1 MRADNTD
8 LVRRTERSGSRSPRR
23 RPVVLALVVLLVGAV
38 LATLPLAASSAA
50 PAQPAV
56 SAGTDPANGFPLW
69 YQDNTGTRVA
79 PCLDPADANCI
90 VAADAGFDPARPTVF
105 PTNFPSEFFYLNA
118 QSDRLATPGCKGAKA
133 GRISIISNLEGAF
146 VNGAPKFGDQM
157 VFGRVRLILT
167 GGLCPKSTYQV
178 TAPYGS
184 FSFTTDTNGA
194 LPRNQG
200 TTDIGCAP
208 VAPNVCD
215 FKLALA
221 SPNATSFLRWDPA
234 VAPAAPSGYL
244 GDGTT
249 LHPIVGGTNGNLFR
263 VTGPGANNNTPINLS
278 TNLFTV
284 AGKLAGP
291 LSASPSPVNF
301 GGVAAGTTSA
311 AKTVTVTALAATGV
325 TPGAATITGP
335 NAAEFSIA
343 SNGCSGQA
351 TAQDAS
357 CQISVTFQPGAAS
370 SGPRSATLTV
380 PHNSF
385 GASLQV
391 PLSGTATA
399 PTEAPAIAVSP
410 SSIDFG
416 QVRKTFGRADQD
428 VTVTNNGTAPLAISD
443 VSLQGGDAADFS
455 VINHCT
461 DPVAPNGGT
470 CLINAALAPSV
481 LGARSTTLNITSNA
495 TPTVTSVPLSGT
507 GIGGHAA
514 VSATNTLT
522 FPDWYQDEGGVRLDQ
537 CLDPNNPECLVLPG
551 GTFDGT
557 NSTLSFPDNFP
568 DEFFWYDADAD
579 VLSTPG
585 CNGTAPGKLR
595 FRFALEGAFLNGD
608 PAVGDQMTFG
618 RLRVQGSGGLC
629 PAHDYTVVTP
639 YGTWKVTT
647 DELGGLKPGANTTDV
662 GCTPAPGVPCDYS
675 LALRSDVLGGFLRW
689 DPSQLPK
696 APAGYLGDPNVLH
709 TVVGAPYHRD
719 GNAVNYVAL
728 YDGAVAPA
736 NLVVRTDKFNVM
748 GKLGGPLV
756 ADPSSATFPDAL
768 PVGSAPA
775 SRVVTL
781 SNQGIDPITVNGF
794 SVTGDAAGSFTS
806 SGSTCQAALAPGDTC
821 SVTVNFSPVDVGPQ
835 NASLMVDHTGLNSP
849 LAVPLSGVGTP
860 STGTAALSVDRSS
873 VSFAQL
879 HTGRTSPAQQLAVS
893 NIGGTADLNLGNLDI
908 TGGGAASFSVTR
920 GDCPDALPIGATC
933 HLEVRFVPVAAGD
946 LSATLTV
953 NALPPSSPS
962 FRNVTLSGTGFAG
975 DAAVSPSIN
984 QGFPAYYQDA
994 NGVRLAPC
1002 TNPSDGNC
1010 AMAPDPNLDTAL
1022 PVSFPDNF
1030 PGEFFY
1036 TVANSEPLTIN
1047 DVCGDGSTAS
1057 ADVSLLEGL
1066 EGAFVTDAPQAGQQ
1080 ITFARSRIIFGPRA
1094 TTLCPTTTYT
1104 FVTPYGEQSF
1114 TTDATGALKRTDGT
1128 VSVGCAGPAAGT
1140 TTPACDYAEALG
1152 GDQLTG
1158 FLRWAP
1164 GVGLAAPAGYL
1175 GDGVT
1180 FHQVVGATYVP
1191 PGETE
1196 AANYFEV
1203 QKAGTSLGRTAKFSV
1218 IGKLASGLAAPAATD
1233 FGAVTVNDLVTK
1245 TLTFSNIGTSPVA
1258 VASAQVGA
1266 GPFSVI
1272 GGTCVGTVPALGDC
1286 TVQVRFAP
1294 TAAGSAS
1301 TTLSL
1306 QSAGGGTLASVDLTG
1321 TGLAPTGPQI
1331 SVSPTSLTFA
1341 ATPVSTT
1348 SAAQQV
1354 TVRNTGGD
1362 GLSLA
1367 APTLTG
1373 AGGDY
1378 VVTVPATCHAI
1389 PANGTCQVSVAFR
1402 PTAIGNRTAVLS
1414 LPSNALG
1421 AAPTVSLA
1429 GSGTASQIQLK
1440 DPSFAMGTQA
1450 IGKSVTKPF
1459 TITNSGTAP
1468 LTITAVTLAGT
1479 VDFTANAGT
1488 CTVAVAP
1495 GKNCQVN
1502 ITFTARAPAGNKAT
1516 TLTFVSNAVNSPV
1529 IPVTGTSK

>member
-1 MRADNTD
+1 
-8 LVRRTERSGSRSPRR
+8 
-23 RPVVLALVVLLVGAV
+23 
-38 LATLPLAASSAA
+38 
-50 PAQPAV
+50 
-56 SAGTDPANGFPLW
+56 
-69 YQDNTGTRVA
+69 
-79 PCLDPADANCI
+79 
-90 VAADAGFDPARPTVF
+90 VF

-133 GRISIISNLEGAF
+133 GRISILNNLEGAF

-167 GGLCPKSTYQV
+167 GGLCPKATYQV

-184 FSFTTDTNGA
+184 FSFTTDANGA

-200 TTDIGCAP
+200 TTDVGCAP

-249 LHPIVGGTNGNLFR
+249 LHRIVGGTNGNVFT
-263 VTGPGANNNTPINLS
+263 VTGPGAGNTNINLS

-291 LSASPSPVNF
+291 LSATPAAVDF
-301 GGVAAGTTSA
+301 GGVQAGTTSA
-311 AKTVTVTALAATGV
+311 ARTVAVTNLANGSV
-325 TPGAATITGP
+325 TPGLATLAGVNPGDFTITADTCVGQP
-335 NAAEFSIA
+335 IPRDTPT
-343 SNGCSGQA
+343 CS
-351 TAQDAS
+351 
-357 CQISVTFQPGAAS
+357 ISVAFAPGATV
-370 SGPRSATLTV
+370 SGPRSATLVV

-385 GASLQV
+385 GAPLRV
-391 PLSGTATA
+391 PLSGTATS
-399 PTEAPAIAVSP
+399 PTQAPAISVSP

-416 QVRKTFGRADQD
+416 QVREVFGRADQD

-455 VINHCT
+455 IINHCT

-470 CLINAALAPSV
+470 CLINAAFAPSA
-481 LGARSTTLNITSNA
+481 LGARTTTLRVTSNA
-495 TPTVTSVPLSGT
+495 TPAVTSVSLSGT
-507 GIGGHAA
+507 GTGGHAA

-557 NSTLSFPDNFP
+557 NTTLSFPDNFP

-629 PAHDYTVVTP
+629 PTHEYTVVTP
-639 YGTWKVTT
+639 YGSWKVTT
-647 DELGGLKPGANTTDV
+647 DDLGGLKPGANTTDV
-662 GCTPAPGVPCDYS
+662 GCTPTPPDVPCDYS

-689 DPSQLPK
+689 DPSQLP
-696 APAGYLGDPNVLH
+696 APPAGYLGDPNVLH

-719 GNAVNYVAL
+719 GNPVNYVAL
-728 YDGAVAPA
+728 YDGAVDPA
-736 NLVVRTDKFNVM
+736 HLVVRTDKFNVM

-756 ADPSSATFPDAL
+756 ADPSSADFPDPL
-768 PVGSAPA
+768 PVGAAPA
-775 SRVVTL
+775 TRVVTL

-794 SVTGDAAGSFTS
+794 SVTGDAAGSFTT
-806 SGSTCQAALAPGDTC
+806 SGSTCQTAIAPGATC
-821 SVTVNFSPVDVGPQ
+821 SVTVNFSPLDVGPQ
-835 NASLMVDHTGLNSP
+835 KASLMVDHTGLNSP

-860 STGTAALSVDRSS
+860 SQGTAALSVDRSS
-873 VSFAQL
+873 VAFAQL

-893 NIGGTADLNLGNLDI
+893 NIGGTAPLSLGNLDI
-908 TGGGAASFSVTR
+908 TGGGAASFAVAR
-920 GDCPDALPIGATC
+920 GDCPDQIAIGDTC
-933 HLEVRFVPVAAGD
+933 RLDVRFAPVAAGD
-946 LSATLTV
+946 QTAVLTV
-953 NALPPSSPS
+953 NALAPSSPS

-984 QGFPAYYQDA
+984 QGFPDYYQDA

-1002 TNPSDGNC
+1002 TNPNDGNC
-1010 AMAPDPNLDTAL
+1010 AMAPDPNLDTAQ
-1022 PVSFPDNF
+1022 PVSFPGNF

-1036 TVANSEPLTIN
+1036 TVANSEPLTIT
-1047 DVCGDGSTAS
+1047 DDCGDGTTAS
-1057 ADVSLLEGL
+1057 ADVSLLEGV
-1066 EGAFVTDAPQAGQQ
+1066 EGAFVTDTPQAGQQ
-1080 ITFARSRIIFGPRA
+1080 ITFARSRIILGPRA

-1104 FVTPYGEQSF
+1104 FVTPYGEQTF
-1114 TTDATGALKRTDGT
+1114 TTDVTGALKRTDGT
-1128 VSVGCAGPAAGT
+1128 VDVGCPGPAAGT
-1140 TTPACDYAEALG
+1140 TTPACVYADALG
-1152 GDQLTG
+1152 GDTFQG

-1164 GVGLAAPAGYL
+1164 GVGIPAPAGYL

-1203 QKAGTSLGRTAKFSV
+1203 QKAGTSLGRTARFSV
-1218 IGKLASGLAAPAATD
+1218 VGKLASGLSAPEATD
-1233 FGAVTVNDLVTK
+1233 FGDVTVNDLATK
-1245 TLTFSNIGTSPVA
+1245 TLTFSNIGTTPVA
-1258 VASAQVGA
+1258 VASAQVGS

-1272 GGTCVGTVPALGDC
+1272 GGTCVGTVPALSDC
-1286 TVQVRFAP
+1286 TVQVKFAP
-1294 TAAGSAS
+1294 TAAGNASA
-1301 TTLSL
+1301 TLSL
-1306 QSAGGGTLASVDLTG
+1306 QSAGGTTLASVGLTG
-1321 TGLAPTGPQI
+1321 RGLAPTGPQI
-1331 SVSPTSLTFA
+1331 AASPTSLTFA

-1354 TVRNTGGD
+1354 TVRNTGGA
-1362 GLSLA
+1362 GLNVG

-1378 VVTVPATCHAI
+1378 VVTVPPACQAI
-1389 PANGTCQVSVAFR
+1389 PAGGTCQVSVAFR
-1402 PTAIGNRTAVLS
+1402 PTAAGSRAATLTLN
-1414 LPSNALG
+1414 SNAPG
-1421 AAPTVSLA
+1421 VAPTVSLT

-1440 DPSFAMGTQA
+1440 DPTFAMGTQA
-1450 IGKSVTKPF
+1450 IGRSVTKPF

-1468 LTITAVTLAGT
+1468 LLITAVNLSST
-1479 VDFTANAGT
+1479 VDFTANPGT

-1502 ITFTARAPAGNKAT
+1502 IIFTARAPAGNKAA
-1516 TLTFVSNAVNSPV
+1516 TLTFVSNAANSPSV
-1529 IPVTGTSK
+1529 PVTGTSK

>member
-1 MRADNTD
+1 MRVHHTVT
-8 LVRRTERSGSRSPRR
+8 VRRTESAASRRDRR
-23 RPVVLALVVLLVGAV
+23 RPVLLAMVVLLFGGL
-38 LATLPLAASSAA
+38 LAALPLTASTAATTL
-50 PAQPAV
+50 PAV
-56 SAGTDPANGFPLW
+56 STGTDPANGFPQW

-90 VAADAGFDPARPTVF
+90 IAADAGFDPARPTVF

-118 QSDRLATPGCKGAKA
+118 QSDRLATPGCKGAKP
-133 GRISIISNLEGAF
+133 GRISILNNLEGAF

-200 TTDIGCAP
+200 TTDVGCAP

-215 FKLALA
+215 FTLALA
-221 SPNATSFLRWDPA
+221 SPNATSFLRWDPT

-249 LHPIVGGTNGNLFR
+249 LHPIIGGTNGNLFR
-263 VTGPGANNNTPINLS
+263 VTGPGANNNSPINLS
-278 TNLFTV
+278 TNQFTV

-301 GGVAAGTTSA
+301 GGVAAGTSSA
-311 AKTVTVTALAATGV
+311 AKTVTVTTLAPTAV

-335 NAAEFSIA
+335 NAAEFSIV
-343 SNGCSGQA
+343 NDGCSGQV

-357 CQISVTFQPGAAS
+357 CQISVTFNPGAAS

-385 GASLQV
+385 GSSLRV

-399 PTEAPAIAVSP
+399 PTEAPAISVSP

-470 CLINAALAPSV
+470 CLINVALAPSV
-481 LGARSTTLNITSNA
+481 LGARSTTLQITSNA

-585 CNGTAPGKLR
+585 CNGSAPGTLR

-618 RLRVQGSGGLC
+618 RLRVQSGGGLC
-629 PAHDYTVVTP
+629 PTHDYTVVTP
-639 YGTWKVTT
+639 YGSWKVTT
-647 DELGGLKPGANTTDV
+647 DELGSLKPGLNTTDV
-662 GCTPAPGVPCDYS
+662 GCTPAPDAPCDYS

-689 DPSQLPK
+689 DPNKLPQ

-709 TVVGAPYHRD
+709 TVVGAPYQRD
-719 GNAVNYVAL
+719 GQPVNYVAM
-728 YDGAVAPA
+728 YDGAVDPA

-756 ADPSSATFPDAL
+756 ADPASVTFPDPLSIGA
-768 PVGSAPA
+768 SPA
-775 SRVVTL
+775 SSAVTL
-781 SNQGIDPITVNGF
+781 SNEGIDPISVNGF
-794 SVTGDAAGSFTS
+794 SVSGAAAGSFS
-806 SGSTCQAALAPGDTC
+806 VGSSTCQNALAPGDTC
-821 SVTVNFSPVDVGPQ
+821 TVAVLFAPVDVGVQ
-835 NASLMVDHTGLNSP
+835 NAALVVNHTGLNSP
-849 LAVPLSGVGTP
+849 MSVPLSGIGTAD
-860 STGTAALSVDRSS
+860 GTAALSVDRSS
-873 VSFAQL
+873 VAFAQL
-879 HTGRTSPAQQLAVS
+879 HTGRTSPPQQIAVS
-893 NIGGTADLNLGNLDI
+893 NIGGTAPLTLGDLSI
-908 TGGGAASFSVTR
+908 SGGGAGSFSVGA
-920 GDCPDALPIGATC
+920 GDCPAQIAVGESC
-933 HLEVRFVPVAAGD
+933 HIDVRFAPVAAGD
-946 LSATLTV
+946 LTAVLTV
-953 NALPPSSPS
+953 NGLPPSSPS
-962 FRNVTLSGTGFAG
+962 FRNVQLSGTGFAG
-975 DAAVSPSIN
+975 TAAASTAIA
-984 QGFPAYYQDA
+984 QGYPVYYQDA
-994 NGVRLAPC
+994 NGVRVAPC
-1002 TNPSDGNC
+1002 SDPLDGNC
-1010 AMAPDPNLDTAL
+1010 AVAPDPAVNPDL
-1022 PVSFPDNF
+1022 PISFPDNF
-1030 PGEFFY
+1030 PNEFFY
-1036 TVANSEPLTIN
+1036 TVANSEPLTVT
-1047 DVCGDGSTAS
+1047 DDCGDGTTAQ
-1057 ADVSLLEGL
+1057 ADVSLLEAV
-1066 EGAFVTDAPQAGQQ
+1066 EGAFVTPSPEAGQQ
-1080 ITFARSRIIFGPRA
+1080 ITFGRSRIILGPRA
-1094 TTLCPTTTYT
+1094 TTLCPSATYT
-1104 FVTPYGEQSF
+1104 FVTPYGEQQF
-1114 TTDATGALKRTDGT
+1114 TTDATGALRRTDGT
-1128 VSVGCAGPAAGT
+1128 VDVGCAGPAAGT
-1140 TTPACDYAEALG
+1140 TTPPCDFAEATG
-1152 GDQLTG
+1152 ADQFNG

-1164 GVGLAAPAGYL
+1164 GVGLAAPDGYL

-1196 AANYFEV
+1196 AANYFQV
-1203 QKAGTSLGRTAKFSV
+1203 LRSGTSLGKTAKFSV
-1218 IGKLASGLAAPAATD
+1218 VGKLASGLAAPAATD
-1233 FGAVTVNDLVTK
+1233 FGDVTVNDFVTK
-1245 TLTFSNIGTSPVA
+1245 TLTFSNVGTTPVA
-1258 VASAQVGA
+1258 VASTSVAA
-1266 GPFSVI
+1266 GPFSVV
-1272 GGTCVGTVPALGDC
+1272 GGTCVGTVPALSDC
-1286 TVQVRFAP
+1286 TVQVKFAP
-1294 TAAGSAS
+1294 TAAGNAS

-1306 QSAGGGTLASVDLTG
+1306 KSAGGATLASVDLTG
-1321 TGLAPTGPQI
+1321 HALAPTGPQI
-1331 SVSPTSLTFA
+1331 GATPTSLTFA
-1341 ATPVSTT
+1341 ATQVGTT
-1348 SAAQQV
+1348 SPAQQV

-1362 GLSLA
+1362 GLTLS

-1373 AGGDY
+1373 AAGGDF
-1378 VVTVPATCHAI
+1378 VVTVPAACTAI

-1402 PTAIGNRTAVLS
+1402 PTATGGRSAALTLN
-1414 LPSNALG
+1414 SNAPG

-1440 DPSFAMGTQA
+1440 DPTFAMGTQA
-1450 IGKSVTKPF
+1450 IGKTVTKPF

-1468 LTITAVTLAGT
+1468 LLITAVNLSST
-1479 VDFTANAGT
+1479 VDFTANPGT
-1488 CTVAVAP
+1488 CTVAVAA
-1495 GKNCQVN
+1495 GRTCQINV
-1502 ITFTARAPAGNKAT
+1502 IFTAKAPAGNKTA
-1516 TLTFVSNAVNSPV
+1516 TLTFVSNAVNSPAV
-1529 IPVTGTSK
+1529 PVTGTSK

>member
-1 MRADNTD
+1 M
-8 LVRRTERSGSRSPRR
+8 LGG
-23 RPVVLALVVLLVGAV
+23 VLAA
-38 LATLPLAASSAA
+38 LPLTASNAATT
-50 PAQPAV
+50 PPAV
-56 SAGTDPANGFPLW
+56 STGTDPANGFPQW

-90 VAADAGFDPARPTVF
+90 VAADAGFDPAKPTVF

-133 GRISIISNLEGAF
+133 GRISILNNLEGAF

-200 TTDIGCAP
+200 TTDVGCAP

-249 LHPIVGGTNGNLFR
+249 LHPIIGGTNGNIFR
-263 VTGPGANNNTPINLS
+263 VTGPGANNNTPVNLS
-278 TNLFTV
+278 TTLFTV
-284 AGKLAGP
+284 AGKMAGP

-301 GGVAAGTTSA
+301 GGVAAGTSSP
-311 AKTVTVTALAATGV
+311 AKTVTVTTLAPTAV

-335 NAAEFSIA
+335 NASEFSIT
-343 SNGCSGQA
+343 NDGCSGQA

-357 CQISVTFQPGAAS
+357 CPISVTFSPAATS

-385 GASLQV
+385 GSSLQV

-399 PTEAPAIAVSP
+399 PTEAPAISVSP

-416 QVRKTFGRADQD
+416 QVREIFGRADQD

-470 CLINAALAPSV
+470 CLINVALAPSV
-481 LGARSTTLNITSNA
+481 LGARSTTLVITSNA
-495 TPTVTSVPLSGT
+495 TPAVTSVPLSGT

-557 NSTLSFPDNFP
+557 NTNLSFPDNFP

-618 RLRVQGSGGLC
+618 RMRVQSSGGLC

-639 YGTWKVTT
+639 YGSWTVTT

-662 GCTPAPGVPCDYS
+662 GCTPTPPDVPCDYS

-689 DPSQLPK
+689 DPNQLPT

-719 GNAVNYVAL
+719 GNPVNYVAV
-728 YDGAVAPA
+728 YDGPVDPA
-736 NLVVRTDKFNVM
+736 HLLLKTDKFNVM

-756 ADPSSATFPDAL
+756 ADPSSAVFPDPL
-768 PVGSAPA
+768 PVGASPA
-775 SRVVTL
+775 SRTVTL

-794 SVTGDAAGSFTS
+794 SVTGAAAGSFS
-806 SGSTCQAALAPGDTC
+806 VGASTCQSAVAPGASC
-821 SVTVNFSPVDVGPQ
+821 SVEVLFSPVDVGTQ
-835 NASLMVDHTGLNSP
+835 NAALIVDHTGLNSP
-849 LAVPLSGVGTP
+849 LPVPLSGVGTP
-860 STGTAALSVDRSS
+860 SEGTAALSVDRPS
-873 VSFAQL
+873 VAFTQL
-879 HTGRTSPAQQLAVS
+879 HTGRTSPPQQIAVS
-893 NIGGTADLNLGNLDI
+893 NVGGTAPLTLGDLGISGAGAGN
-908 TGGGAASFSVTR
+908 FSVTR
-920 GDCPDALPIGATC
+920 GDCPATDPIAIGATC
-933 HLEVRFVPVAAGD
+933 HIEVRFAPIAAGD
-946 LSATLTV
+946 QTAVLTV
-953 NALPPSSPS
+953 NAVPPSSPS
-962 FRNVTLSGTGFAG
+962 FRNVQLSGTGFAG
-975 DAAVSPSIN
+975 TAAVSPSVN
-984 QGFPAYYQDA
+984 QGYPSYYQDA
-994 NGVRLAPC
+994 NGVRVAPC
-1002 TNPSDGNC
+1002 TDPLDGNC

-1022 PVSFPDNF
+1022 PVSFPGNF

-1047 DVCGDGSTAS
+1047 DDCGDGTTAS

-1066 EGAFVTDAPQAGQQ
+1066 EGAFVTDTPQAGQQ

-1128 VSVGCAGPAAGT
+1128 VSVGCAGPAPGT
-1140 TTPACDYAEALG
+1140 TTPPCDYAEALG
-1152 GDQLTG
+1152 GDQFNG

-1203 QKAGTSLGRTAKFSV
+1203 QKAGTSLGRTAKFAV
-1218 IGKLASGLAAPAATD
+1218 VGKLASGLAAPAATD

-1245 TLTFSNIGTSPVA
+1245 TLTFTNIGTSPVA
-1258 VASAQVGA
+1258 VASAQVAA
-1266 GPFSVI
+1266 GPFSVL
-1272 GGTCVGTVPALGDC
+1272 GGTCVGTVPALSDC

-1294 TAAGSAS
+1294 TTAGSAS

-1306 QSAGGGTLASVDLTG
+1306 RSAGGATLASVDLTG

-1331 SVSPTSLTFA
+1331 AASPTSLTFA
-1341 ATPVSTT
+1341 ATQVSTT

-1362 GLSLA
+1362 LLSLQ

-1378 VVTVPATCHAI
+1378 VVTVPAGCQAV

-1402 PTAIGNRTAVLS
+1402 PTAAGSRSAVLS
-1414 LPSNALG
+1414 LNSNAAG
-1421 AAPTVSLA
+1421 PAPTVSLT

-1440 DPSFAMGTQA
+1440 DPTFAMGTQA
-1450 IGKSVTKPF
+1450 IGRTVIKPF

-1468 LTITAVTLAGT
+1468 LLISAVNLSST
-1479 VDFTANAGT
+1479 VDFTANPGT

-1495 GKNCQVN
+1495 GKNCQINV
-1502 ITFTARAPAGNKAT
+1502 TFIANAPAGNKTA
-1516 TLTFVSNAVNSPV
+1516 TLTFVSNAINSPV
-1529 IPVTGTSK
+1529 VPVTGTSK

>member
-1 MRADNTD
+1 MRVHNTN
-8 LVRRTERSGSRSPRR
+8 LPRRTEGSQSRSSRR
-23 RPVVLALVVLLVGAV
+23 RSILLTLVVLMLGGV
-38 LATLPLAASSAA
+38 LAALPLTPSSAA
-50 PAQPAV
+50 TTPPAV
-56 SAGTDPANGFPLW
+56 STGTDPANGFPQW
-69 YQDNTGTRVA
+69 YQDNTGTRVT
-79 PCLDPADANCI
+79 PCLDPTDVNCI
-90 VAADAGFDPARPTVF
+90 VAADAGFDPAKPTVF

-133 GRISIISNLEGAF
+133 GRISILNNLEGAF

-200 TTDIGCAP
+200 TTDVGCAP

-249 LHPIVGGTNGNLFR
+249 LHPIIGGTNGNIFR
-263 VTGPGANNNTPINLS
+263 VTGPGANNNTPVNLS

-284 AGKLAGP
+284 AGKMAGP

-301 GGVAAGTTSA
+301 GGVAAGTSSA
-311 AKTVTVTALAATGV
+311 AKTVTVTTLAPTAV
-325 TPGAATITGP
+325 TPGVATISGP

-343 SNGCSGQA
+343 SNGCSGQV

-357 CQISVTFQPGAAS
+357 CQISVTFSPAATS

-385 GASLQV
+385 GSSLQV

-399 PTEAPAIAVSP
+399 PTEAPAISVSP

-416 QVRKTFGRADQD
+416 QVREIFGHADQD

-455 VINHCT
+455 LINHCT

-470 CLINAALAPSV
+470 CLVNVAFEPSV
-481 LGARSTTLNITSNA
+481 LGARSTTLLLTSNA
-495 TPTVTSVPLSGT
+495 TPAVTSVPLSGT

-514 VSATNTLT
+514 VAATNTLT
-522 FPDWYQDEGGVRLDQ
+522 FPDWYQDEAGVRLDQ

-557 NSTLSFPDNFP
+557 NTTLSFPDNFP

-579 VLSTPG
+579 ILSTPG

-618 RLRVQGSGGLC
+618 RMRVQGSGGLC
-629 PAHDYTVVTP
+629 PSHDYTVVTP
-639 YGTWKVTT
+639 YGSWKVTT

-662 GCTPAPGVPCDYS
+662 GCTPTPPDVPCDYS

-689 DPSQLPK
+689 DPSQLPT

-719 GNAVNYVAL
+719 GIPVNYVAV
-728 YDGAVAPA
+728 YDGPVDPA
-736 NLVVRTDKFNVM
+736 HLLLKTDKFDVM

-756 ADPSSATFPDAL
+756 ADPSSVTFPDPL
-768 PVGSAPA
+768 PVDSAPA
-775 SRVVTL
+775 SSTVTL
-781 SNQGIDPITVNGF
+781 SNQGITPIHGFGF
-794 SVTGDAAGSFTS
+794 SVSGDAAGSFVPGT
-806 SGSTCQAALAPGDTC
+806 STCPTDAAGLAPNATC
-821 SVTVNFSPVDVGPQ
+821 TVIVNFSPKDVGPQ
-835 NASLMVDHTGLNSP
+835 NAALVVTHDGLNSP
-849 LAVPLSGVGTP
+849 LSVPLSGVGTP
-860 STGTAALSVDRSS
+860 STGTAALSVDRTS
-873 VSFAQL
+873 VAFAQL
-879 HTGRTSPAQQLAVS
+879 QTGRISPAQQVGVS
-893 NIGGTADLNLGNLDI
+893 NIGGTAPLTLGNLGI
-908 TGGGAASFSVTR
+908 TGPGAASFTVSG
-920 GDCPDALPIGATC
+920 GDCPATIEIGATC
-933 HLEVRFVPVAAGD
+933 HIDVRFAPVPTPDGAGD
-946 LSATLTV
+946 QAATLTV
-953 NALPPSSPS
+953 NASVDTPSSPS
-962 FRNVTLSGTGFAG
+962 FRNVQLSGTGFAG
-975 DAAVSPSIN
+975 TAAVSPSVN
-984 QGFPAYYQDA
+984 QGYPSYYQDA
-994 NGVRLAPC
+994 NGVRVAPC
-1002 TNPSDGNC
+1002 TAPLDGNC
-1010 AMAPDPNLDTAL
+1010 AVAPDPAVNPDL
-1022 PVSFPDNF
+1022 PISFPDNF
-1030 PGEFFY
+1030 PNEFFY
-1036 TVANSEPLTIN
+1036 TVANSEPLTIT
-1047 DVCGDGSTAS
+1047 DDCGDGTTAQ
-1057 ADVSLLEGL
+1057 ADVSLLEAV
-1066 EGAFVTDAPQAGQQ
+1066 EGAFVTPSPEAGQQ
-1080 ITFARSRIIFGPRA
+1080 ITFGRSRIIFGPRA
-1094 TTLCPTTTYT
+1094 TQLCPSATYD

-1114 TTDATGALKRTDGT
+1114 TTDATGALRRTDGT
-1128 VSVGCAGPAAGT
+1128 FDVGCAGPAAGT
-1140 TTPACDYAEALG
+1140 TTPACEFADATGA
-1152 GDQLTG
+1152 DQFDG

-1196 AANYFEV
+1196 PANYFQV
-1203 QKAGTSLGRTAKFSV
+1203 LRAGTSLGKSSKFSV
-1218 IGKLASGLAAPAATD
+1218 VGKLASGLAAPAATD
-1233 FGAVTVNDLVTK
+1233 FGDVTVNDFVTK
-1245 TLTFSNIGTSPVA
+1245 TLTFSNIGTTPVA
-1258 VASAQVGA
+1258 VASAQVAA

-1272 GGTCVGTVPALGDC
+1272 GGTCVGTVPALADC
-1286 TVQVRFAP
+1286 TVQVKFAP
-1294 TAAGSAS
+1294 TTAGSAS

-1306 QSAGGGTLASVDLTG
+1306 QSAGGTTLASVGLTG
-1321 TGLAPTGPQI
+1321 NALAPTGPQI
-1331 SVSPTSLTFA
+1331 AASPASLSFA
-1341 ATPVSTT
+1341 ATQVGTT

-1354 TVRNTGGD
+1354 AVRNTGSA
-1362 GLSLA
+1362 GLTLS

-1373 AGGDY
+1373 QRR
-1378 VVTVPATCHAI
+1378 VTTWSPCPLPARR
-1389 PANGTCQVSVAFR
+1389 SR
-1402 PTAIGNRTAVLS
+1402 PTA
-1414 LPSNALG
+1414 P
-1421 AAPTVSLA
+1421 
-1429 GSGTASQIQLK
+1429 
-1440 DPSFAMGTQA
+1440 
-1450 IGKSVTKPF
+1450 
-1459 TITNSGTAP
+1459 
-1468 LTITAVTLAGT
+1468 
-1479 VDFTANAGT
+1479 
-1488 CTVAVAP
+1488 
-1495 GKNCQVN
+1495 
-1502 ITFTARAPAGNKAT
+1502 AR
-1516 TLTFVSNAVNSPV
+1516 
-1529 IPVTGTSK
+1529 